1 MGAFLTT
8 AAEPDTGS
16 GSAEARIR
24 SATLSCIAR
33 FGLAKTTLDDV
44 ARQSGLSRATI
55 YRVFPG
61 GRDTLFEAVLTAE
74 VHRFFWDLAAEL
86 DRHDGLEDLLIAGL
100 GESMR
105 FLVEHEALHAV
116 VTYDPAL
123 LLPQLAFHRLEGVI
137 TAATAFATPYLE
149 PHVASYAD
157 AVSGAEHLV
166 RIVLS
171 YTLAPSGR
179 VDPFDDTSIRALVHR
194 HVLPAL
200 RSTTAPPLTAHR
212 QTAHAPVRT
221 SNQKD
226 QP

>member
-8 AAEPDTGS
+8 TAEPDTRS
-16 GSAEARIR
+16 GSSEARIR
-24 SATLSCIAR
+24 RATLSCIAR

-44 ARQSGLSRATI
+44 ARESGVSRATI

-74 VHRFFWDLAAEL
+74 VHRFFRDLATEL
-86 DRHDGLEDLLIAGL
+86 DRHDDLEDLLVAGL
-100 GESMR
+100 GASMR
-105 FLVEHEALHAV
+105 FLLGHEALHAV

-123 LLPQLAFHRLEGVI
+123 LLPQLGFHRLEGVI
-137 TAATAFATPYLE
+137 TAATDFATPYLE

-171 YTLAPSGR
+171 YTLQPSTR
-179 VDPFDDTSIRALVHR
+179 VDPFDDTSIRTLVRR

-200 RSTTAPPLTAHR
+200 RSTTAFPDRPRVHPPAR
-212 QTAHAPVRT
+212 P
-221 SNQKD
+221 NDQKD